1 MKLIYQ
7 YNAINSKG
15 DIVNDIIS
23 SNNKKQ
29 AYLLIIDKNLIP
41 LKLTFKT
48 INYLNYKSLAY
59 RITFFQQISILMQ
72 SGISLLNSLQ
82 IIVNNCN
89 IIYWKIIISDI
100 IVDIKQGISLSNSMK
115 KHPLIFDRIII
126 NLVIISEK
134 TGNYDITFDKI
145 FNLYN
150 KKDIVKKRIIKS
162 LNYPITLCLFSMLV
176 VFIMLIYVFPQ
187 FQSVY
192 ENFDSELPSVTKN
205 LILISKLIENNLLT
219 IFLCIIIITS
229 TLFSLKRKNKSFDLV
244 IQWVLLKTPKIN
256 TLIKLNQLQLY
267 FSILST
273 TLHAELSLLDSLKS
287 TASALTYTYY
297 QQETYKIYERIIL
310 GCSFSQSLKDNKL
323 FPELCYQLISI
334 GEESGK
340 LSHFVHYLSNYY
352 EEQYIQ
358 KTEGLLKS
366 MEPIIMLFLAL
377 LICGLLLA
385 MYLPIFNL
393 GNIFS

>member
-7 YNAINSKG
+7 YHAINSKG
-15 DIVNDIIS
+15 DIINDIIS

-29 AYLLIIDKNLIP
+29 AYLLIIDKDLIP

-48 INYLNYKSLAY
+48 INYLNHESLAY
-59 RITFFQQISILMQ
+59 RVTFFQQISILMQ

-115 KHPLIFDRIII
+115 KHPLLFDKIII

-150 KKDIVKKRIIKS
+150 KKSIVKKRIIKS
-162 LNYPITLCLFSMLV
+162 LNYPITLCMFSMLV
-176 VFIMLIYVFPQ
+176 IFIMLIYVFPQ

-192 ENFDSELPSVTKN
+192 ENFDSELPSVTQN
-205 LILISKLIENNLLT
+205 LILTSKLIENNLLT
-219 IFLCIIIITS
+219 IFLCIIITIS
-229 TLFSLKRKNKSFDLV
+229 TLFFLKRKNKSFDLA

-273 TLHAELSLLDSLKS
+273 TLHAELSLLDSLKC
-287 TASALTYTYY
+287 TTSALTYTYY

-310 GCSFSQSLKDNKL
+310 GYSFSQSLKDNKL

-340 LSHFVHYLSNYY
+340 LPHFVHYLSNYY

-377 LICGLLLA
+377 LIGGLLLA

>member
-1 MKLIYQ
+1 
-7 YNAINSKG
+7 
-15 DIVNDIIS
+15 
-23 SNNKKQ
+23 
-29 AYLLIIDKNLIP
+29 
-41 LKLTFKT
+41 
-48 INYLNYKSLAY
+48 
-59 RITFFQQISILMQ
+59 MQ

-229 TLFSLKRKNKSFDLV
+229 TLFSLKRK
-244 IQWVLLKTPKIN
+244 IN
-256 TLIKLNQLQLY
+256 
-267 FSILST
+267 
-273 TLHAELSLLDSLKS
+273 
-287 TASALTYTYY
+287 
-297 QQETYKIYERIIL
+297 
-310 GCSFSQSLKDNKL
+310 
-323 FPELCYQLISI
+323 
-334 GEESGK
+334 
-340 LSHFVHYLSNYY
+340 
-352 EEQYIQ
+352 
-358 KTEGLLKS
+358 
-366 MEPIIMLFLAL
+366 L
-377 LICGLLLA
+377 LI
-385 MYLPIFNL
+385 
-393 GNIFS
+393 

>member
-150 KKDIVKKRIIKS
+150 KKDIVKR
-162 LNYPITLCLFSMLV
+162 
-176 VFIMLIYVFPQ
+176 
-187 FQSVY
+187 
-192 ENFDSELPSVTKN
+192 
-205 LILISKLIENNLLT
+205 
-219 IFLCIIIITS
+219 
-229 TLFSLKRKNKSFDLV
+229 
-244 IQWVLLKTPKIN
+244 
-256 TLIKLNQLQLY
+256 
-267 FSILST
+267 
-273 TLHAELSLLDSLKS
+273 ELS
-287 TASALTYTYY
+287 
-297 QQETYKIYERIIL
+297 
-310 GCSFSQSLKDNKL
+310 
-323 FPELCYQLISI
+323 
-334 GEESGK
+334 
-340 LSHFVHYLSNYY
+340 SH
-352 EEQYIQ
+352 
-358 KTEGLLKS
+358 
-366 MEPIIMLFLAL
+366 
-377 LICGLLLA
+377 
-385 MYLPIFNL
+385 
-393 GNIFS
+393 